1 MCKVTVF
8 VGLDYHQHSVQV
20 CVMDHQG
27 RILANGTRGN
37 TWDEV
42 AASVTRVAPE
52 AQVEA
57 AIESCSGAANL
68 AEELVS
74 RAGWSVS
81 LGHPG
86 YVNRMKQTPDKTDWQ
101 DARVLADLVRVGY
114 LPRVWLAPR
123 AVRELRKLVRFRQQ
137 LANERRSTK
146 QRIRALLRDE
156 RIQPPTDTNAWTKV
170 WLNWLETQAD
180 LGEHARW
187 VLARHL
193 EQLERL
199 KGELAVVESRLAE
212 VTTDDPVVQKLLQTK
227 GIGLLTACTLRA
239 EIGRFDRFRTGKQL
253 ARFCGTSPRNA
264 SSGPR
269 QADAGLVKASN
280 PELRRVLIETA
291 HRLMLHDDRWHA
303 LGQELRAR
311 GKPGSVAAAAVANR
325 WICWLHG
332 QMITFQIAD

>member
-1 MCKVTVF
+1 MSKVTVF
-8 VGLDYHQHSVQV
+8 VGLDYHQYSVQV
-20 CVMDHQG
+20 CLMDREG

-37 TWDEV
+37 NWEEV
-42 AASVTRVAPE
+42 AAVAASIAPS
-52 AQVEA
+52 AAVEA

-68 AEELVS
+68 AEQLVS
-74 RAGWSVS
+74 LAGWSVS

-137 LANERRSTK
+137 LAKEKRATK

-156 RIQPPTDTNAWTKV
+156 RIRLPEESNAWTIA
-170 WLNWLETQAD
+170 WLNWLKTEAP

-187 VLARHL
+187 VMTRHL

-199 KGELAVVESRLAE
+199 KGELKRADDRLEEA
-212 VTTDDPVVQKLLQTK
+212 TSDDPVVKKLLEAK
-227 GIGLLTACTLRA
+227 GVGIITACTLRA

-264 SSGPR
+264 SSGQR

-291 HRLMLHDDRWHA
+291 HRLMLHDDKWKA
-303 LGQELRAR
+303 LGQELRKR
-311 GKPGSVAAAAVANR
+311 GKAGSVAAAAVANR
-325 WICWLHG
+325 WIRWLHH
-332 QMITFQIAD
+332 QMLTIHTAA